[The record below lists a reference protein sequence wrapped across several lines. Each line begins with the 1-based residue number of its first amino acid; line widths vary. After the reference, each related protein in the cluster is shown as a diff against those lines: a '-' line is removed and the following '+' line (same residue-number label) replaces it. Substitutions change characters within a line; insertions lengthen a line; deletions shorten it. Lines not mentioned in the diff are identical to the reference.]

1 MFKWLKKTSQKVD
14 DALEQTKQDLNQ
26 TAGKIQAVLD
36 ESSNSVKI
44 IGKVV
49 IIALG
54 VSIITNCITIFSTV
68 SSHKLKTSSITIQN
82 LYLGGPNNA

>member
-36 ESSNSVKI
+36 ESSNSVKV

-49 IIALG
+49 MIALG
-54 VSIITNCITIFSTV
+54 VSILTNCITIFATV
-68 SSHKLKTSSITIQN
+68 SSHKSKPSSITIQN
-82 LYLGGPNNA
+82 LYLGGPNNG